1 MVSVN
6 VFFSLF
12 VPVGQIGREYSLFVV
27 FFSFELS
34 MYDAENAVIQSPV
47 F

>member
-1 MVSVN
+1 M
-6 VFFSLF
+6 FFSLCLYRSDRL
-12 VPVGQIGREYSLFVV
+12 GREYLLFVV